1 MTPSAQAPDN
11 APDQISPATSTSE
24 TAPATKAGWPTKRII
39 ALVILVS
46 LGIAAQLNEVLNDR
60 SVSNVI
66 SLIMAALTAPII
78 LSLVYRWVDEVATA
92 IVAAL
97 VVLSAIAIPATM
109 FRFKGFSG
117 EMIPIFE
124 SRFRSSGELQK
135 TTADTTA
142 TNQATAEAT
151 TPFPQFLGSDRNA
164 VITDRDF
171 EIPDK
176 TQKEFWRI
184 SVGQGWGGIAIQG
197 PYCVTLEQRDAQEC
211 VACYR
216 LSDGV
221 LLWLHQSP
229 TRHSNPLGGVG
240 PRSTPTIAN
249 ELVYTQGA
257 TGLVHCLKLQTGE
270 VVWQQNLLEL
280 AGWDQG
286 KSERSISWGRAGS
299 PLLVDGLCVL
309 PFGREKGTAAPS
321 ESLDGRSLIAFDA
334 ATGDVKWTAGED
346 QISYASPMTLTL
358 SDTKQIVAV
367 NETSVTGH
375 HISDGQVLWSLPWD
389 GQSNG
394 AANCSSV
401 VPAGDDRIL
410 VAKGY
415 GVGSGLFEIK
425 SDQDKWDFEE
435 VWASHRVLKT
445 KFTHACVDGDF
456 AYGLSDGTLEC
467 VDLKSGKRLWA
478 QPRGTRYEHGQM
490 IRVGDCLVVQ
500 AENGTVAFVAATP
513 EEFRVLATLPALN
526 DKTWNVPSVAGRYL
540 AVRNDT
546 EAVVYHLPAK

>member
-164 VITDRDF
+164 VIADRDF

-309 PFGREKGTAAPS
+309 PFGRDKGTAAPS